1 MERKSPRRV
10 PLCEL
15 SGVLVEVTILAVLL
29 RGVEM
34 EEVTDADEL
43 LSKVGGGGLQFARK
57 SRMRKETRSFLKFL
71 ARDG

>member
-15 SGVLVEVTILAVLL
+15 SEVLVEVTILAVLL
-29 RGVEM
+29 REVEM